1 MKDGA
6 GTDRV
11 QAARVIDPFDLVISD
26 LIDFDAAA
34 TRLQAAF
41 RRLLTIINMLS
52 QMIFD
57 SIVGG
62 WHPQLHQRTL
72 HDAHEPRHTYQ
83 TRWGVVDPFAT
94 G

>member
-1 MKDGA
+1 MNRWGRH
-6 GTDRV
+6 RV

-41 RRLLTIINMLS
+41 RRLLTIINMPS

-62 WHPQLHQRTL
+62 WQIPSCTREPCMTHMNLGTL
-72 HDAHEPRHTYQ
+72 TKL
-83 TRWGVVDPFAT
+83 G
-94 G
+94 GG